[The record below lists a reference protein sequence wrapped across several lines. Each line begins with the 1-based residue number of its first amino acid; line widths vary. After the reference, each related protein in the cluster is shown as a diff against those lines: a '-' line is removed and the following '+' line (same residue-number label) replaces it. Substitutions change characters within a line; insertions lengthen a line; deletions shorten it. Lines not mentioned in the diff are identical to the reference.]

1 MKKCLFIDRDGTMG
15 ASADV
20 EFPDTFVPFPWLGEC
35 VGLAHRA
42 GWTVCGFTNQ
52 ACFARGKDRG
62 HDFEAEFRG
71 YGFDALF
78 LCPHD
83 SADGCSCRK
92 PKPGLLFRAREE
104 IGADLGASV
113 VIGDR
118 ETDLAAG
125 AAAGCSTVLVRTGR
139 KKTPEDEAE
148 MKKYNLL
155 FVADDLLEAVRR
167 LTGEEEKRHA

>member
-20 EFPDTFVPFPWLGEC
+20 EFPDTFVPFPYVKQC
-35 VGLAHRA
+35 VELAHSA

-52 ACFARGKDRG
+52 SCFARGKDRG
-62 HDFEAEFRG
+62 HDFEAEFSG

-83 SADGCSCRK
+83 NATGCDCRK

-104 IGADLGASV
+104 IGADLENSI

-118 ETDLAAG
+118 DSALAAG
-125 AAAGCSTVLVRTGR
+125 AAAGCKTVLVRTGR
-139 KKTPEDEAE
+139 KKTPEDE
-148 MKKYNLL
+148 KNFQKYNLL
-155 FVADDLLEAVRR
+155 FVADDLLEAVERIAGGK
-167 LTGEEEKRHA
+167 L

>member
-20 EFPDTFVPFPWLGEC
+20 EFPDTFVPFPYVKQC
-35 VGLAHRA
+35 VALARSA

-52 ACFARGKDRG
+52 SCFARGKDRG
-62 HDFEAEFRG
+62 HDFEAEFSG

-83 SADGCSCRK
+83 NADNCVCRK

-104 IGADLGASV
+104 IGADLENSI

-118 ETDLAAG
+118 DSDLAAG
-125 AAAGCSTVLVRTGR
+125 AAAGCKTVLVRTGR
-139 KKTPEDEAE
+139 KKTPEDE
-148 MKKYNLL
+148 KNFQKYNLL
-155 FVADDLLEAVRR
+155 FVADDLLEAVERIA
-167 LTGEEEKRHA
+167 GGKV